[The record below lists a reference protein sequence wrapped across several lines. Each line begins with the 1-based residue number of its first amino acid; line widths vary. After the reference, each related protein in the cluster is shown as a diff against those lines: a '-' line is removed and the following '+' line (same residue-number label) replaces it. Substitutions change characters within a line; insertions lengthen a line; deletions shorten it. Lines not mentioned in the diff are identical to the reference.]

1 MSHMQ
6 PPLQA
11 GTAGIAAGPESD
23 AGFAADEPP
32 APDVP
37 PDDRRLAPTAHTEP
51 AASQSALADFG
62 LDLQAAAAAIL
73 ASRAVMPDEVPMERA
88 YSSTGSAGTERTAD
102 GTDDAAAAAPAPAAG
117 EGALRIEKLHQQ
129 ERHMWNAEE
138 TQALV
143 DGCNKVSRCF
153 SCSSRLPCTVT
164 LTRAAHTARHRQLES
179 HPLRPRAQGALLRP
193 HSRRPQGP
201 LPHILSRCIP

>member
-6 PPLQA
+6 PPLQV
-11 GTAGIAAGPESD
+11 GTAGVAAGPGTD

-37 PDDRRLAPTAHTEP
+37 PDDRRFSTTTHAQQASGDSAAPLP
-51 AASQSALADFG
+51 A
-62 LDLQAAAAAIL
+62 LDLQATAAAIL
-73 ASRAVMPDEVPMERA
+73 ASRAVFSDDAPAAAPLERA

-102 GTDDAAAAAPAPAAG
+102 GTDDAAAAAPASG

-129 ERHMWNAEE
+129 ERHMWDAEE

-143 DGCNKVSRCF
+143 DGCNKVSRCCCVAL
-153 SCSSRLPCTVT
+153 SGAAMLMHVSR
-164 LTRAAHTARHRQLES
+164 TARHRQLEG
-179 HPLRPRAQGALLRP
+179 HPL
-193 HSRRPQGP
+193 
-201 LPHILSRCIP
+201 